1 MTEINKIIAFL
12 LLLTHS
18 PIATLSDLLTVFGG
32 SLTTFSLILTI
43 LIKYFDNKVNDVN
56 NSVNKMIS
64 KFESK
69 VEELIKEFNLR
80 GLMKENHDEV
90 CFQLR

>member
-18 PIATLSDLLTVFGG
+18 PIATLSGLLTVFGG
-32 SLTTFSLILTI
+32 SLTIFSLILTI

-56 NSVNKMIS
+56 NSVNKIS